1 MSWQDRVRKEIQFTS
16 PEGNVFKALWQKN
29 RKPIEKNLG
38 IFNYP
43 KLNGVI
49 VQDLETNG
57 TRYPITFYF
66 DGINHDKQTQRFEKA
81 FLESGT
87 WEVIHPVDGN
97 LILQPVSIN
106 PDINPVEN
114 GTYSLIQSEWI
125 EPITE
130 DTIKSTSELGA
141 KVKRKKI
148 DLNIQSANQFN
159 LTQLSAAEKISAI
172 QAIRKSVVAFQNAMK
187 NIYNKVSAVAA
198 KITAIR
204 NQIESTITAAVM
216 NIAALAGQIQSLVEL
231 PGLIQMDIKSKI
243 KAYSEMA
250 TGILNLSPD
259 GTDKSSKN
267 TVLAQEIFLSSVS
280 ASMADTITTA
290 DYSTRSQVIEVIEDI
305 LELYNNIAEGLDSVM
320 SSFSSN
326 DFDLQY
332 YSQSESFSA
341 AMILL
346 ANMIAYLLRVSFDLK
361 VEKTIRLD
369 IDKSPI
375 RIVIEQYG
383 ELGENDILLDM
394 FISANKLKGT
404 EIFIIPSGREVV
416 VYV

>member
-1 MSWQDRVRKEIQFTS
+1 MSYADRVRKDIQFTS

-29 RKPIEKNLG
+29 RKPKEKNLG

-43 KLNGVI
+43 KLNGSE
-49 VQDLETNG
+49 VQDLGTTG

-66 DGINHDKQTQRFEKA
+66 VGINHDKETQRFEKA
-81 FLESGT
+81 FLEFGT

-125 EPITE
+125 EPIKK
-130 DTIKSTSELGA
+130 DTIKSTAELGA

-159 LTQLSAAEKISAI
+159 LTLLSAAEKISAI
-172 QAIRKSVVAFQNAMK
+172 QSIRKSIVAFQNAMK

-243 KAYSEMA
+243 KAYKEMA

-267 TVLAQEIFLSSVS
+267 IVLVQEIFLSSVS

-290 DYSTRSQVIEVIEDI
+290 EYSTRSQVIEVIEDI
-305 LELYNNIAEGLDSVM
+305 LELYNNIAEGLDSIM
-320 SSFSSN
+320 NSFANN

-332 YSQSESFSA
+332 YSQSESFSS

-369 IDKSPI
+369 QDKSPI

-383 ELGENDILLDM
+383 TLGENDILLDM
-394 FISANKLKGT
+394 FISANKLKGND
-404 EIFIIPSGREVV
+404 IFIIPSGREVV

>member
-1 MSWQDRVRKEIQFTS
+1 MSWKDRVRPEIQFTS

-29 RKPIEKNLG
+29 RKPKEKKLG

-43 KLNGVI
+43 KLNGSE
-49 VQDLETNG
+49 VQDLGTTG
-57 TRYPITFYF
+57 TRYPLTIYF
-66 DGINHDKQTQRFEKA
+66 VGINHDRESQRFEKS
-81 FLESGT
+81 FLEFGT
-87 WEVIHPVDGN
+87 WEVIHPTDGY

-106 PDINPVEN
+106 PDTNPVEN
-114 GTYSLIQSEWI
+114 GTYTLVQTEWI
-125 EPITE
+125 EPLKK

-172 QAIRKSVVAFQNAMK
+172 QAIRKSIVAFQNAMK

-198 KITAIR
+198 KVTAIR

-216 NIAALAGQIQSLVEL
+216 NVAALAGQIQSLVEL

-259 GTDKSSKN
+259 GTDKPSKN
-267 TVLAQEIFLSSVS
+267 TVLVQEIFLSSVS
-280 ASMADTITTA
+280 ASMADTIITA
-290 DYSTRSQVIEVIEDI
+290 NYSTRSQVIEVIEDI

-320 SSFSSN
+320 SNFSGN

-332 YSQSESFSA
+332 YSQSESFSS

-369 IDKSPI
+369 QDKSPI

-383 ELGENDILLDM
+383 ELGENDVLLDM
-394 FISANKLKGT
+394 FISANKLKGN